1 MADKTKIEWTDATI
15 NPIVG
20 CKPISPGCANCY
32 AAVMA
37 HRFGGR
43 IEIYEGLTT
52 DQGKW
57 TGDVHFNPVVL
68 QKKLPKE
75 GRLNFLCS
83 MSDIFHEKVQ
93 DEWLDQIF
101 EFTYQN
107 PQHIFQ
113 VLTKRPER
121 MVEYFSQHDLHENL
135 WLGVTAENQ
144 ETAAERIPQ
153 LLRLDP
159 KVAFVSAEPLLGSI
173 DFSKIPNSNLVN
185 WVIVGGETGPNARPM
200 QPEWAIEI
208 RDWCFA
214 EDIPFFFKQM
224 GGKRGKGED
233 SLEGR
238 FYQEFPCYALSQ
250 FNAGM
255 FKS

>member
-1 MADKTKIEWTDATI
+1 MANKTGISWTDATI

-20 CKPISPGCANCY
+20 CTPVSPGCANCY

-52 DQGKW
+52 EQGKW
-57 TGDVHFNPVVL
+57 TGDIHFNPVVL
-68 QKKLPKE
+68 QKKMPKD

-83 MSDIFHEKVQ
+83 MADPFHEKVQ

-159 KVAFVSAEPLLGSI
+159 RVAFVSAEPLLGSI
-173 DFSKIPNSNLVN
+173 DFSKIPNAKLLN
-185 WVIVGGETGPNARPM
+185 WVIVGGETGRNARPM
-200 QPEWAIEI
+200 QPEWAVEI

-224 GGKRGKGED
+224 GGKGKRID
-233 SLEGR
+233 QLEGS
-238 FYQEFPCYALSQ
+238 FYQNYPCYALSQ
-250 FNAGM
+250 FNVGM
-255 FKS
+255 FES